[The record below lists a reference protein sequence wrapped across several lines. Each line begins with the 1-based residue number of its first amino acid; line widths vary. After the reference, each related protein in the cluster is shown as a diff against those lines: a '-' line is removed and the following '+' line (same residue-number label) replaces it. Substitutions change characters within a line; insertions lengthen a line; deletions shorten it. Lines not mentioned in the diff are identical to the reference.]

1 MLWRLNSPGWPLFT
15 AKYPSTLMT
24 ISAGSVT
31 ATFCTPR
38 LETLKGA
45 PLRILEWLR
54 DQEKTALFSS
64 VGLMVKV
71 WLNERLS
78 VGKSKPRVEVNRFV
92 LPMTGLR

>member
-1 MLWRLNSPGWPLFT
+1 MLRRMNSPGWPLFT

-24 ISAGSVT
+24 SSAGSVT

-38 LETLKGA
+38 SETLKGA
-45 PLRILEWLR
+45 PLRILDWLR
-54 DQEKTALFSS
+54 DRENAALF
-64 VGLMVKV
+64 VDAGLRVKV